1 MLLWQRGSES
11 QESIWHYWKVSVWR
25 SVRMQKYIYCS
36 LVLKRQCKEKLWA
49 KGGFYFI
56 STGHITFISWVFK
69 LLEISE
75 ITLEWSLMEFEM
87 FLRDRKMLA
96 WTPVKNPCFKSVQQQ
111 LWSNVNVTHCR
122 SLLRWVIKAIN
133 VWHLMLIRATTS
145 LADLAVTDQS
155 LHQNVVQNDS

>member
-1 MLLWQRGSES
+1 MTKRKWITRKYLTLLE
-11 QESIWHYWKVSVWR
+11 
-25 SVRMQKYIYCS
+25 SVRLEIRKNAKIYCS

-75 ITLEWSLMEFEM
+75 ITLELSLMEFEM

-111 LWSNVNVTHCR
+111 LWSKAYWLTADVCFDE
-122 SLLRWVIKAIN
+122 SSKAIN